1 MQQTAKDVRSTLKN
15 HLDQAKISIEY
26 TKTKSL
32 KKIILIFKYIFS
44 LLIYYMH
51 MEVMIW
57 QRKYLKELKRNI

>member
-15 HLDQAKISIEY
+15 PLDQAKISIEY
-26 TKTKSL
+26 TKSKSL
-32 KKIILIFKYIFS
+32 KKILIFKYIFS

-57 QRKYLKELKRNI
+57 QRKYLKE